1 MSYVIKALLSN
12 PGYPEHGQ
20 ITIPFPIPD
29 AEYGHIIEMLEAL
42 EIGDPLKQDCQVD
55 EQDSWYGVLD
65 ALKGTT
71 VNVDEL
77 DYLAMRLD
85 GFDDGEAEQFQAMAH
100 KLGLKDI
107 KDFINLTFCCQRA
120 TVISDFSK
128 LEQAGHDHR
137 MNLNGGCMSM
147 EESETL
153 DGRKEALQLIA
164 TGSGT
169 VTPYGVVYDNGM
181 KLEQLYDGR
190 HFPSYL
196 YDVPVIAVEA
206 ASAQSK
212 FTGALCLPM
221 PDQQLQRMRL
231 RAEIDCFDVWTK
243 IAINELP
250 EKVAE
255 ALDLENLSGDDL
267 PGLNRL
273 CRAIHPLKKADTEKL
288 NAVVQATEAADITAI
303 YHLAENLDQFDFIPG
318 IQTPTEYGKY
328 MIQQSGHFEY
338 DANLEGFY
346 NYQLYGEQH
355 IQEEGGQ
362 FNEYGYVA
370 YQGAL
375 ALGELMRDDPA
386 EQHQQGQGPQMG
398 GISC

>member
-1 MSYVIKALLSN
+1 MSYVIKAVLSN
-12 PGYPEHGQ
+12 SGHPEHGQ
-20 ITIPFPIPD
+20 ITIPFPIPN
-29 AEYGHIIEMLEAL
+29 ANYGHIIEMLEAL
-42 EIGDPLKQDCQVD
+42 EIGDPLKQDCRVD
-55 EQDSWYGVLD
+55 DQDSWYGVLD
-65 ALKGTT
+65 ALKGTM

-85 GFDDGEAEQFQAMAH
+85 SFADSEAEQFQAMAH

-107 KDFINLTFCCQRA
+107 QDFINLTFCCQRA

-128 LEQAGHDHR
+128 LEQAGRDHR

-164 TGSGT
+164 TGGGT

-181 KLEQLYDGR
+181 KLEQLYDGQ
-190 HFPSYL
+190 HLPSYL

-206 ASAQSK
+206 NSAQCG
-212 FTGALCLPM
+212 FTGTLCLPM

-231 RAEIDCFDVWTK
+231 RAEIDCPDTWIKV
-243 IAINELP
+243 AINELP
-250 EKVAE
+250 KKVAE
-255 ALDLENLSGDDL
+255 ALDLESLSGDDL
-267 PGLNRL
+267 PGLNRM
-273 CRAIHPLKKADTEKL
+273 CRAIAPMKDANTEKL
-288 NAVVQATEAADITAI
+288 NAVVQMTDAADIIAI
-303 YHLAENLDQFDFIPG
+303 CQLAENLDQFDFIPG
-318 IQTPTEYGKY
+318 IQTPAEYGKY

-355 IQEEGGQ
+355 IRREVGR
-362 FNEYGYVA
+362 FCDYGYVA
-370 YQGAL
+370 YQGTL
-375 ALGELMRDDPA
+375 TLDELMRDEPT
-386 EQHQQGQGPQMG
+386 EQCQQGPQMG
-398 GISC
+398 GMA